1 MGKQIKGLPKL
12 IAALDRVQ
20 AIAEEMRDSLTDKQA
35 WLDEK
40 NEKYREGQDGE
51 EWDEHL
57 SAVEELLDD
66 IDNLD
71 YMGLQ

>member
-12 IAALDRVQ
+12 IAALDRLQ
-20 AIAEEMRDSLTDKQA
+20 AIKDEMKDSLTDKQA

-40 NEKYREGQDGE
+40 NDKYREGQDGE

-57 SAVEELLDD
+57 SAVKELLDE

>member
-12 IAALDRVQ
+12 IAALDKVHT
-20 AIAEEMRDSLTDKQA
+20 IAEEMRDSLSDKQA

-40 NEKYREGQDGE
+40 SEKYREGEDGE

-57 SAVEELLDD
+57 SAIEELLDE
-66 IDNLD
+66 IDYLD
-71 YMGLQ
+71 YMHFQ